1 MENKS
6 PNKIL
11 RAVEA
16 VEAMED
22 RGWDEKEDRTEAE
35 PRGQNVQM
43 QVVAVHRGKL
53 A

>member
-22 RGWDEKEDRTEAE
+22 RGWDEKEDRGRKQSHGDRMSKCRWWLSTGES
-35 PRGQNVQM
+35 
-43 QVVAVHRGKL
+43 
-53 A
+53 